1 MISDKERRRIA
12 NELRE
17 AASAKSFIKWF
28 SECEKEQRG

>member
-17 AASAKSFIKWF
+17 AASAKSFREWF
-28 SECEKEQRG
+28 GECEKESRG